1 MTEKI
6 FMTYMNAT
14 VISYQGS
21 ASTKAIAGLPTR
33 KRLVSFVPA
42 GLVALMLSLAQVPN
56 ARADSDTCLA
66 KIKSYVAE
74 LDILLL
80 EVKNR
85 LAPYNELSERYFPF
99 RDCEPQALLEVVRGS
114 KFIRSISHHART
126 DAYFI
131 HFSNGNAI
139 VSFTYYAAEKKSN
152 PNKYN
157 TTWVNK

>member
-42 GLVALMLSLAQVPN
+42 ALVALMLSLAQVPN

-66 KIKSYVAE
+66 KIKSYVASRQS
-74 LDILLL
+74 D
-80 EVKNR
+80 
-85 LAPYNELSERYFPF
+85 
-99 RDCEPQALLEVVRGS
+99 
-114 KFIRSISHHART
+114 
-126 DAYFI
+126 
-131 HFSNGNAI
+131 
-139 VSFTYYAAEKKSN
+139 
-152 PNKYN
+152 
-157 TTWVNK
+157 

>member
-1 MTEKI
+1 MIVRIAKI
-6 FMTYMNAT
+6 AF
-14 VISYQGS
+14 
-21 ASTKAIAGLPTR
+21 LPAR
-33 KRLVSFVPA
+33 KRIFPRSVELALAVLA
-42 GLVALMLSLAQVPN
+42 TLLVAFARAPD